1 MAAEPLHALSFTTH
15 ALCGQS
21 ESSRG
26 RSLFEVEVDL
36 SKRLNQISPDEMD
49 TEFVCPS
56 CQQPLTEVR
65 TSNGI
70 FWSCEKCG
78 GRAVGVE
85 LLRRT
90 FTSESIN
97 PLWLHAIRGE
107 GQTGRNCPACR
118 NPMTEVKLSGD
129 AEIKVDVCR
138 LCHFVWFD
146 ATEVENLVPRSVSPP
161 KPELPQKAREA
172 IALAKVQ
179 QLAEQARGTDFDSSP
194 PDESWKTIAG
204 FLGMPV
210 EFDAAP
216 QDRHPWT
223 TWILCTAII
232 AASAFA
238 FTRLHEIVAQFGL
251 IPAQAT
257 RLHGLTF
264 LTAFFLHAGPV
275 HLIGNMYF
283 LFVFG
288 DDVENFLRPLRY
300 LALIALAAFIGDL
313 AHIAVDPHSQIPS
326 IGASGG
332 IAGVITFYALKFPH
346 VRLGFLL
353 RWGFVWFRWI
363 RLPAWFVFILWI
375 LFQLIGAWEQKAGI
389 SSVSSFA
396 HLGGALTGLVA
407 WLRWRGSG
415 D

>member
-1 MAAEPLHALSFTTH
+1 
-15 ALCGQS
+15 
-21 ESSRG
+21 
-26 RSLFEVEVDL
+26 
-36 SKRLNQISPDEMD
+36 MD

-56 CQQPLTEVR
+56 CQLPLTEVR

-78 GRAVGVE
+78 GRAIGVE

-90 FTSESIN
+90 FTPESIN
-97 PLWLHAIRGE
+97 PLWLHALRGE

-118 NPMTEVKLSGD
+118 NPMTEVKLSDD

-146 ATEVENLVPRSVSPP
+146 ATEVENLVPRSVPPP

-179 QLAEQARGTDFDSSP
+179 ELAEQARGTDFDSSP
-194 PDESWKTIAG
+194 PDEWWKEIAA
-204 FLGMPV
+204 FLGMPI
-210 EFDAAP
+210 EFDAVP
-216 QDRHPWT
+216 QARTPWA
-223 TWILCTAII
+223 TWTLCAAII
-232 AASAFA
+232 VASIFA
-238 FTRLHEIVAQFGL
+238 FTRLHEIVSQFGL
-251 IPAQAT
+251 VPAQAT

-264 LTAFFLHAGPV
+264 ITAFFLHAGPI

-288 DDVENFLRPLRY
+288 DDVENFLRPFRY
-300 LALIALAAFIGDL
+300 FVLIALAAFIGDL
-313 AHIAVDPHSQIPS
+313 MHIAIDPNSQIPS

-346 VRLGFLL
+346 ARLGFLF

-396 HLGGALTGLVA
+396 HLGGAAVGLVA
-407 WLRWRGSG
+407 WLLWRKKNHEARMTNVERMTKSE
-415 D
+415 